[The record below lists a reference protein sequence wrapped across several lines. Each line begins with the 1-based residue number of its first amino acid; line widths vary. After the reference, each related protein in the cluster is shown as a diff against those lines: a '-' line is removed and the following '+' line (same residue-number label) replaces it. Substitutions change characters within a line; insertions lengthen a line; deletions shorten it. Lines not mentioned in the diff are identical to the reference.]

1 MKTLAVMLVPMLCA
15 AADAPA
21 TIDALLD
28 AARAAPA
35 EFAAD
40 ATIRIAALDQL
51 EKARRVELLE
61 QAFHRAS
68 GAQQP
73 YKRHATFARAGSPS
87 GFLNR
92 AYGQDLDAMSLR
104 LRAIEALLP
113 LDAQKARD
121 LFLQTPPP
129 NTPRL
134 KCDDFLIYD
143 VGRFYDTL
151 GSIARQSFTPQQV
164 QAGEPFR
171 LLARFAGNIASPVQV
186 APVARM
192 LAAASVKDAD
202 FRTLV
207 GSFADALGRISGDDR
222 SFAYSITAGKQ
233 ILALVEE
240 AKRRQSSPLPLI
252 EAYRLYLVNNLSAAR
267 CADDDSMMGN
277 SSSFGFIAGQAID
290 QEAMNA
296 VTFFN
301 QSLRMAPLQP
311 IQEEESTPSRV
322 EGAVTGLRTCED
334 AACRAI
340 AEQYRGLVFGE
351 NGSVYLPDQK
361 NTPAWHGKVRDF
373 LEALSRWQ
381 QSASGEH
388 PAAADHFRMKSAA
401 YTDLL
406 NLVFNGPDRELVLR
420 SMLDYLKQNQFQ
432 QESRIE
438 WFLPVNALIGRVAM
452 DSAGMGRLT
461 DELGKV
467 DDPTIALYANL
478 ERVAPRTPDRIL
490 PLL

>member
-1 MKTLAVMLVPMLCA
+1 MKTLAVILLPMLCA

-21 TIDALLD
+21 GIDALLD

-40 ATIRIAALDQL
+40 AMIRIAALDQL
-51 EKARRVELLE
+51 EKARRIELLE
-61 QAFHRAS
+61 QAFQRAS

-73 YKRHATFARAGSPS
+73 YKRHATFVRPDSPS

-129 NTPRL
+129 KTPRL

-151 GSIARQSFTPQQV
+151 GSIARQSFTAQEI

-171 LLARFAGNIASPVQV
+171 LLERFAGAITSPVQV

-202 FRTLV
+202 FRALV
-207 GSFADALGRISGDDR
+207 NSFAEALGKISGDDR
-222 SFAYSITAGKQ
+222 SFAYSMTAGKQ

-240 AKRRQSSPLPLI
+240 SKRRQLSPLPLL

-267 CADDDSMMGN
+267 CADDDSMLGN
-277 SSSFGFIAGQAID
+277 AIVFRPRHRAGHRSGGPGRRCVLQSKPPHGAATTDSGGGID
-290 QEAMNA
+290 AFPVGRGGHRPAHVRGRGMPRHRGT
-296 VTFFN
+296 V
-301 QSLRMAPLQP
+301 P
-311 IQEEESTPSRV
+311 
-322 EGAVTGLRTCED
+322 GAGLRRKRLRHTRPTRSTRRHGAGRFGTFSRPCPGGR
-334 AACRAI
+334 RAPP
-340 AEQYRGLVFGE
+340 E
-351 NGSVYLPDQK
+351 
-361 NTPAWHGKVRDF
+361 
-373 LEALSRWQ
+373 
-381 QSASGEH
+381 SAPPPPST
-388 PAAADHFRMKSAA
+388 SA
-401 YTDLL
+401 
-406 NLVFNGPDRELVLR
+406 
-420 SMLDYLKQNQFQ
+420 
-432 QESRIE
+432 
-438 WFLPVNALIGRVAM
+438 
-452 DSAGMGRLT
+452 
-461 DELGKV
+461 
-467 DDPTIALYANL
+467 
-478 ERVAPRTPDRIL
+478 
-490 PLL
+490 

>member
-1 MKTLAVMLVPMLCA
+1 MKTLAVILLPMLCA

-21 TIDALLD
+21 GIDALLD

-40 ATIRIAALDQL
+40 AMIRIAALDQL
-51 EKARRVELLE
+51 EKARRIELLE
-61 QAFHRAS
+61 QAFQRAS

-73 YKRHATFARAGSPS
+73 YKRHATFVRPDSPS

-104 LRAIEALLP
+104 LRAIEGLLP

-129 NTPRL
+129 KTPPL

-151 GSIARQSFTPQQV
+151 GSIARQSFTAQEA

-171 LLARFAGNIASPVQV
+171 LLERLAGAITSPVQV

-202 FRTLV
+202 FRALV
-207 GSFADALGRISGDDR
+207 TSFAEALGKISGDDR
-222 SFAYSITAGKQ
+222 SFAYSMPAGKQ

-240 AKRRQSSPLPLI
+240 SKRRQLSPLPLL

-277 SSSFGFIAGQAID
+277 ASSFGLASGQAID
-290 QEAMNA
+290 QEAQDA
-296 VTFFN
+296 VAFFN
-301 QSLRMAPLQP
+301 QQPPHGAATTDSGGGIDAFPVGRRGYRPAHVRGRRMPRHRGTVPGAGLRRKRLAP
-311 IQEEESTPSRV
+311 TRPSRRTRRH
-322 EGAVTGLRTCED
+322 GARRFGTFSRPCPGGR
-334 AACRAI
+334 RAPP
-340 AEQYRGLVFGE
+340 ER
-351 NGSVYLPDQK
+351 SPPPPS
-361 NTPAWHGKVRDF
+361 T
-373 LEALSRWQ
+373 
-381 QSASGEH
+381 SA
-388 PAAADHFRMKSAA
+388 
-401 YTDLL
+401 
-406 NLVFNGPDRELVLR
+406 
-420 SMLDYLKQNQFQ
+420 
-432 QESRIE
+432 
-438 WFLPVNALIGRVAM
+438 
-452 DSAGMGRLT
+452 
-461 DELGKV
+461 
-467 DDPTIALYANL
+467 
-478 ERVAPRTPDRIL
+478 
-490 PLL
+490 

>member
-1 MKTLAVMLVPMLCA
+1 MKTLAVILMPMLCA

-21 TIDALLD
+21 GIDALLD

-40 ATIRIAALDQL
+40 AMIRIAALDQL
-51 EKARRVELLE
+51 EKARRIELLE
-61 QAFHRAS
+61 QAFRRAS

-73 YKRHATFARAGSPS
+73 YKRHATFLRPGSPS
-87 GFLNR
+87 GLLNR

-113 LDAQKARD
+113 LNGQKARE
-121 LFLQTPPP
+121 LFVETPPP

-134 KCDDFLIYD
+134 KCEDSLMYD

-151 GSIARQSFTPQQV
+151 GSIARQSFTAQEI
-164 QAGEPFR
+164 QAGGPFR
-171 LLARFAGNIASPVQV
+171 WLERFTGAITSPVQV

-207 GSFADALGRISGDDR
+207 NSFAEALGKVSGDDR
-222 SFAYSITAGKQ
+222 SFAYSIPAGKQ

-240 AKRRQSSPLPLI
+240 LKRRQSSPLPLL

-267 CADDDSMMGN
+267 CADDDAMLGN
-277 SSSFGFIAGQAID
+277 PGSFGLVTGQAID
-290 QEAMNA
+290 QEAQDA
-296 VTFFN
+296 VAFFN

-311 IQEEESTPSRV
+311 IQEQESTPSRL
-322 EGAVTGLRTCED
+322 EGVATGLRTCED
-334 AACRAI
+334 AECRAI

-351 NGSVYLPDQK
+351 NGSAYRPDQMY
-361 NTPAWHGKVRDF
+361 TPAWRGKVRDF
-373 LEALSRWQ
+373 LAALSKWQ
-381 QSASGEH
+381 ESAPGAH
-388 PAAADHFRMKSAA
+388 PAAEHFRMKSAA
-401 YTDLL
+401 YSDLL

-420 SMLDYLKQNQFQ
+420 ATLDYLKRNRFQ
-432 QESRIE
+432 QENRME

-452 DSAGMGRLT
+452 DPVAMGRLA

-467 DDPTIALYANL
+467 DDPTIALYVKL
-478 ERVAPRTPDRIL
+478 EIVAPRTPDRIL